1 MVDVTDAE
9 KTWYDRVYAAK
20 TEEETA
26 AAYAGWAATYE
37 ADLYEAGYRGPP
49 LAAALLSR
57 YAPEGDDP
65 ILDAAAGTGMVGDL
79 IALLGFENVTGIDLS
94 ADMLKV
100 AEGKGV
106 YSELRTMRLGE
117 ALDFADDHFAATL
130 IVGAL
135 TPGHA
140 PPESLYEL
148 VRVTRPG
155 GSPGPV
161 RKGSPAARVPASTH
175 RRSAS
180 PRNGRPR
187 NPALRRAAWCEVRCK
202 RPSLPR
208 PSACPP
214 RGRCR

>member
-1 MVDVTDAE
+1 MTDTE

-49 LAAALLSR
+49 LAAALLAR

-79 IALLGFENVTGIDLS
+79 IALLGFENVIGIDLS

-106 YSELRTMRLGE
+106 YNELRTMRLGE

-155 GSPGPV
+155 GPV
-161 RKGSPAARVPASTH
+161 IFSLRIDGAADAAFHPVIEELESRGQWRLAEKTPEMNMMPLSEPDKFH
-175 RRSAS
+175 RMCVYVVS
-180 PRNGRPR
+180 
-187 NPALRRAAWCEVRCK
+187 
-202 RPSLPR
+202 
-208 PSACPP
+208 
-214 RGRCR
+214 